1 MDCCHSSNF
10 QHKEFNMS
18 NIVHGF
24 DTENGPAKYDY
35 NSLANLPTNIG
46 GLSAYE
52 IAKKNGF
59 NGTESAWLASLKG
72 AKGDVG
78 PKGNTGAT
86 GAKGA
91 TGDVGPKGA
100 TGVTGPTGATG
111 DVGPKGDTGEVGPK
125 GDTGDTG
132 PKGDTGEVGPT
143 GATGEVGPKG
153 DTGDTGPKGD
163 TGVTG
168 LSAFEIAVLHGF
180 DGTEDEWLSSLK
192 NNTETNDIPK
202 PTSEGMYILQA
213 KLEDGELRFSYIK
226 IKDLDKESV

>member
-86 GAKGA
+86 GAKGD
-91 TGDVGPKGA
+91 TGA
-100 TGVTGPTGATG
+100 TGAKGATG
-111 DVGPKGDTGEVGPK
+111 DV
-125 GDTGDTG
+125 
-132 PKGDTGEVGPT
+132 
-143 GATGEVGPKG
+143 
-153 DTGDTGPKGD
+153 GPKGD

-180 DGTEDEWLSSLK
+180 DGTEEEWLSSLK

-202 PTSEGMYILQA
+202 PTSEGIYILQA
-213 KLEDGELRFSYIK
+213 KLEEGELRFSYIK